1 MWLVLG
7 AGVTTHVARRD
18 DLDVLILR
26 QAGTLHVTLPDG
38 AVGNFYTVQVFNRTH
53 DAVPFTIAVVAPS
66 GAAVTPLGLA
76 PREEPY
82 ALSEGRVLVAHPT
95 ARLDGRVPNEPE
107 RFIDSS
113 FLAAGVHG
121 HDEHHESRERHD
133 EPARHE
139 NPEHHDKE
147 HP

>member
-1 MWLVLG
+1 MPRS
-7 AGVTTHVARRD
+7 AAT
-18 DLDVLILR
+18 
-26 QAGTLHVTLPDG
+26 
-38 AVGNFYTVQVFNRTH
+38 AVRFV
-53 DAVPFTIAVVAPS
+53 I
-66 GAAVTPLGLA
+66 
-76 PREEPY
+76 
-82 ALSEGRVLVAHPT
+82 
-95 ARLDGRVPNEPE
+95 RVPNEPE

-113 FLAAGVHG
+113 FLAAGVHV